1 MSVFSFNVNCTVP
14 GSFTIKFAQ
23 NPVTE
28 PVVEFIPIQEEPV
41 VVPDETTRHQR
52 QDTEFDRRS
61 DAIVARCYSRGEDFR
76 TLLRFIKEN
85 YNRETGAISCNTIKE
100 GLRTYIRA
108 AYPDTNIRRKDAR
121 LRTLLQEIAHKALK
135 VGKPQILERFD
146 KPYGTSGPN
155 PTYYVHSDILNA

>member
-14 GSFTIKFAQ
+14 GSFTITFAQ
-23 NPVTE
+23 KPVTE

-52 QDTEFDRRS
+52 QDTEFERRS
-61 DAIVARCYSRGEDFR
+61 DAQVNGRRTRAEDFR
-76 TLLRFIKEN
+76 TLLRFIKEH

-108 AYPDTNIRRKDAR
+108 AYPGINIRREDAR
-121 LRTLLQEIAHKALK
+121 FSTLFQEIAHRGENAGRL
-135 VGKPQILERFD
+135 PILERFD
-146 KPYGTSGPN
+146 GTSGPN